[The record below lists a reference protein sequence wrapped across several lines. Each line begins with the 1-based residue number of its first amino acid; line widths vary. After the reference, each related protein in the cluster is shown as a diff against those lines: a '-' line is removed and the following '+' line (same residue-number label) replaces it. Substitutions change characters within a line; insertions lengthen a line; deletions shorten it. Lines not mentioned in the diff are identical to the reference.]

1 MKRQISCL
9 VFLSVFVFLSGCWD
23 RREINELAIVKAIG
37 IDKIDENYE
46 VTLQIINPGVVS
58 GNQSN
63 YDSPV
68 STFSEVGTTVLEA
81 IRHLTV
87 DIPRRPYFAHLRM
100 IIISE
105 EVARDGISPFL
116 DFLLR
121 DHEQRPDVYL
131 VVSKEKRARDALEV
145 LTSLE
150 VVPANNIFFSLE
162 TSAEVLGETIPVN
175 LTDAISK
182 LVTDGEELVLSGI
195 IVEGPVEEGN
205 RVESMQQSAK
215 TTRVE
220 LTGLGIFHH
229 DRLVG
234 WLKGEES
241 EVYNF
246 IMNNIDNAVISVPC
260 GEKYYAV
267 EASRSHS
274 KVKGTFKNGKPKIN
288 IYVNIVGHVDEVEC
302 PIDITDVAA
311 FTQLGEK
318 ASDHLQKQ
326 IEMLIKKVQRE
337 YKTDIFSFG
346 RAFHRADPKKWNE
359 LKENWEAVFSQ
370 LEVEVNVN
378 IELRHKGMMRK
389 SVNKEVNAL

>member
-1 MKRQISCL
+1 MKKGCKRQISCL

-37 IDKIDENYE
+37 IDKIDKNYE

-162 TSAEVLGETIPVN
+162 TSAEMLGETIPVN
-175 LTDAISK
+175 I
-182 LVTDGEELVLSGI
+182 
-195 IVEGPVEEGN
+195 
-205 RVESMQQSAK
+205 
-215 TTRVE
+215 
-220 LTGLGIFHH
+220 
-229 DRLVG
+229 DR
-234 WLKGEES
+234 
-241 EVYNF
+241 
-246 IMNNIDNAVISVPC
+246 
-260 GEKYYAV
+260 
-267 EASRSHS
+267 RH
-274 KVKGTFKNGKPKIN
+274 
-288 IYVNIVGHVDEVEC
+288 
-302 PIDITDVAA
+302 
-311 FTQLGEK
+311 
-318 ASDHLQKQ
+318 
-326 IEMLIKKVQRE
+326 
-337 YKTDIFSFG
+337 
-346 RAFHRADPKKWNE
+346 
-359 LKENWEAVFSQ
+359 
-370 LEVEVNVN
+370 LEVGYRWRRTCPF
-378 IELRHKGMMRK
+378 RHYRRRSG
-389 SVNKEVNAL
+389 